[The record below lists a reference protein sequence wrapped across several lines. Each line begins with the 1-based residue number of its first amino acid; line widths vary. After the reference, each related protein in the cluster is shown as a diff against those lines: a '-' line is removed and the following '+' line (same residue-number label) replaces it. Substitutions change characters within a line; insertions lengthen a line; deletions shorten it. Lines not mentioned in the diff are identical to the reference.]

1 MADILLKYLTELSSA
16 TSVADD
22 DLFHINQGGNDRS
35 IAFSVLKRF
44 IVDAMYPAN
53 SGIVVFFA
61 KAFNPNNQYP
71 GTVWARIPGVGKTI
85 RLASEDMADVLSQGG
100 ADSVRL
106 STENLPAHNHVVNLQ
121 TSSFDYG
128 NKPSS
133 SNGQHRHNFQ
143 MRVNNY
149 ANSTGGNDVVKTGGG
164 TTFSTEDAGAHTH
177 NTYIGPHQHS
187 VYGYTDN
194 SSTPNNPLNISNQYV
209 KLIGWY
215 RTA

>member
-61 KAFNPNNQYP
+61 KTFNPNTQYP
-71 GTVWARIPGVGKTI
+71 GTVWARVPGSGKTI
-85 RLASEDMADVLSQGG
+85 RLASEEMTDVLTQGG
-100 ADSVRL
+100 SDSVKL
-106 STENLPAHNHVVNLQ
+106 STDNLPPHSHPINLN
-121 TSSFDYG
+121 TSSFDHG
-128 NKPSS
+128 SKQSS

-143 MRVNNY
+143 MRVNNF
-149 ANSTGGNDVVKTGGG
+149 ANTTGGNDVVKTGGG
-164 TTFSTEDAGAHTH
+164 TTFSTDDAGSHTH
-177 NTYIGPHQHS
+177 STFIGSHQHS
-187 VYGYTDN
+187 VSGNTGN
-194 SSTPNNPLNISNQYV
+194 LESPNNALNISNQYV